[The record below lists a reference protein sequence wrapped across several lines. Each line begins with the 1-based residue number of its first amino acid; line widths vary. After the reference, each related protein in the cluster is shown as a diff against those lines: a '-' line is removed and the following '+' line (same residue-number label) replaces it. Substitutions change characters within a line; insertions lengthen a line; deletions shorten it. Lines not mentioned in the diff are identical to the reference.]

1 MTSKLSK
8 DELLIQEVENE
19 ILSVADLSDE
29 VTRSDLQGIA
39 SVTARKI
46 IAMVR
51 QQAEPSSK

>member
-19 ILSVADLSDE
+19 ILSVADLSDD

-51 QQAEPSSK
+51 KQAEPSSK

>member
-1 MTSKLSK
+1 MTSKLSN

-19 ILSVADLSDE
+19 ILSVADLCDE

>member
-1 MTSKLSK
+1 MKQKLSS
-8 DELLIQEVENE
+8 DDRLVMAVENE

-46 IAMVR
+46 IEMVR
-51 QQAEPSSK
+51 QQSEPSSK